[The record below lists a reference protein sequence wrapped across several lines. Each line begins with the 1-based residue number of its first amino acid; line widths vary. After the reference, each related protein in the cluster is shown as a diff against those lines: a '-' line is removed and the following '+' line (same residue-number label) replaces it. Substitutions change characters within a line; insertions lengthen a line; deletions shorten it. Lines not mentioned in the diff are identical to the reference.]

1 MSQESSP
8 RPSSIDD
15 SPAGSWRAE
24 IAWREGQPVTCAAC
38 RQSVCQ
44 HSDLEYQGLVPPRQP
59 VNPSTS
65 RSQQ

>member
-1 MSQESSP
+1 MSKEIAP

-24 IAWREGQPVTCAAC
+24 IARREGQPVTCAAC
-38 RQSVCQ
+38 RQSVCC
-44 HSDLEYQGLVPPRQP
+44 HSDLEYQGLVPPRKP

-65 RSQQ
+65 RS